1 WCIGGVS
8 TLVGYENVSLPF
20 TYKVTSVTLGG
31 VSILDSVCAIWAKRA
46 TDTVSVMIG
55 IDAVAQCNP

>member
-1 WCIGGVS
+1 M
-8 TLVGYENVSLPF
+8 GYENVSLPF

-46 TDTVSVMIG
+46 TDAVSVMIG
-55 IDAVAQCNP
+55 TDAVAQCNP

>member
-1 WCIGGVS
+1 M
-8 TLVGYENVSLPF
+8 GYENVSLPF
-20 TYKVTSVTLGG
+20 TVEVTAVTLGG

-55 IDAVAQCNP
+55 TDALAQCNPQHIMNR